1 MTIVGS
7 GAFTYEVQ
15 QDWFELPEGWRFGW
29 VPAVAC
35 DSEDRVYV
43 YSRSERP
50 MVVFDRE
57 GRFVASWGE
66 EVLKDAHGIF
76 IDDRDQIWCVE
87 RETHCV
93 HKFTRD
99 GELLL
104 TLGTPDQEGE
114 EGQPFRLPTDLAL
127 DADSCIY
134 VSDGYGN
141 ACIHKYS
148 PNGEFIKTWGR
159 PGTGPGEFDLPHC
172 VRFDQRGRLMVADRA
187 NNRIQFFDTDGNYLE
202 EWGGFHHPDT
212 IFLDGDTVYVA
223 ELDQRVSILNLDG
236 EWLAQ
241 WGSGERIDAP
251 GEFLGC
257 PHGIWM
263 DSHGDLYVG
272 EVQTDHRIQKFV
284 RQT

>member
-1 MTIVGS
+1 MTLVGS

-50 MVVFDRE
+50 MVVFDSD

-76 IDDRDQIWCVE
+76 IDERDQIWCVE

-93 HKFTRD
+93 RQFTRD
-99 GELLL
+99 GELMM
-104 TLGTPDQEGE
+104 TLGTPDQEGA

-127 DADSCIY
+127 DADGYIY

-141 ACIHKYS
+141 TCIHKYS
-148 PNGEFIKTWGR
+148 PAGEFIKTWGR

-172 VRFDQRGRLMVADRA
+172 VRVDQRGRLMVADRA
-187 NNRIQFFDTDGNYLE
+187 NNRIQFFDLDGNYLD

-251 GEFLGC
+251 GNFSAVPMASG
-257 PHGIWM
+257 W
-263 DSHGDLYVG
+263 
-272 EVQTDHRIQKFV
+272 IQKAIS
-284 RQT
+284 T